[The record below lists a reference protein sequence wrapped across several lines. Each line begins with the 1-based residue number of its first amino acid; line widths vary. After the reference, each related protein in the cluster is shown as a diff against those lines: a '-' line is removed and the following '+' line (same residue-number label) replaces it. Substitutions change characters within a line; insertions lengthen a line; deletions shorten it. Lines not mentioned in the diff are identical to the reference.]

1 MGTVIGSEKGGDGR
15 FPGELKCP
23 ACHAATAFDPV
34 PPDDPYPNPR
44 DTSTPYAKIPPT
56 QKRMTTQNHIYFD
69 HAGTTPMDERVL
81 EAMLPYFTRL
91 YGNASSVHTVGQEAR
106 YALDGARERVAK
118 VLNCRNREV
127 VFTSGG
133 TESDNSAIQGAA
145 YALEPTGKHVITAA
159 AEHHAV
165 LHACEVLE
173 DRGWHITR
181 LPVDDYGM
189 VDPQRVYNAITDTT
203 TVVSIMYAN
212 NEIGT
217 INPIP
222 EISAAVKQ
230 RAQELS
236 RTIVMHTDAV
246 QAAGFLDLDVRRLGV
261 DMMSLSGHK
270 FYGPKGVGVLFIR
283 RGVPYLPLI
292 TGGGQERERRSGTEN
307 VAGIIGLTAA
317 LELAHAHRDEVS
329 AHCQALRHRIIDQ
342 ISSQVPDCVLNGH
355 PTDRLPNN
363 VNFSFEGVE
372 GEPVLLGLDLQG
384 IAASSGSACSSG
396 SLEPSHVLLAIGQTA
411 DLARGSLRITLGKHN
426 TDAEVDRLLS
436 VLIGLIGELR
446 QMPTLTGAADD

>member
-1 MGTVIGSEKGGDGR
+1 
-15 FPGELKCP
+15 
-23 ACHAATAFDPV
+23 
-34 PPDDPYPNPR
+34 
-44 DTSTPYAKIPPT
+44 
-56 QKRMTTQNHIYFD
+56 MTTQNHIYFD

-81 EAMLPYFTRL
+81 QAMLPYFTQL

-106 YALDGARERVAK
+106 YALDAARERVAR

-133 TESDNSAIQGAA
+133 TESDNSAIRGAA
-145 YALEPTGKHVITAA
+145 YALEETGRHVITAA

-165 LHACEVLE
+165 LHACQMLE
-173 DRGWHITR
+173 NRGWEVTY

-189 VDPQRVYNAITDTT
+189 VQPDRVYNAITDRT
-203 TVVSIMYAN
+203 TVVSVMYAN

-217 INPIP
+217 VNPIP
-222 EISAAVKQ
+222 EISAAVRQK
-230 RAQELS
+230 AQDLD

-283 RGVPYLPLI
+283 RGVPFLPLI

-307 VAGIIGLTAA
+307 VAGIMGLSVA
-317 LELAHAHRDEVS
+317 LELADAERHAVS
-329 AHCQALRHRIIDQ
+329 DHCRALRDRIIEE
-342 ISSQVPDCVLNGH
+342 ITRLIPDSILNGH
-355 PTDRLPNN
+355 PDDRLPNN
-363 VNFSFEGVE
+363 VNFSFDGVE
-372 GEPVLLGLDLQG
+372 GESILLGLDLQG

-396 SLEPSHVLLAIGQTA
+396 SLEPSHVLLALGQTA
-411 DLARGSLRITLGKHN
+411 DTARGSLRITLGKHN
-426 TDAEVDRLLS
+426 TDAEVDRLIDVLTA
-436 VLIGLIGELR
+436 LIGDLR
-446 QMPTLTGAADD
+446 QMPTLSGA